1 MKLGDFRKH
10 TKDLDDSVILAV
22 AEQDEMGAM
31 NIAEIEVVK
40 DAKVRDRKA
49 TGQEAVDLGEGNQ
62 QAVVLR
68 F

>member
-10 TKDLDDSVILAV
+10 TKDLDDNVVLAV

-31 NIAEIEVVK
+31 NIADVEIVE

-49 TGQEAVDLGEGNQ
+49 TGHEAVDLGEGKQ
-62 QAVVLR
+62 QAIILR